1 MIYFVTRKVKDK
13 YILQKAAYFH
23 CFGLK
28 RLPHMSRF
36 ELLIIS
42 DLDLDLLIISLFHLF
57 IYISENGFT
66 RVNEQLAK
74 WLRINPLLQ
83 L

>member
-23 CFGLK
+23 CFGLE

-36 ELLIIS
+36 ELIIS

-57 IYISENGFT
+57 IYISENSFT

>member
-1 MIYFVTRKVKDK
+1 MVIVEKKKVYIFHFFKKKSNLLIYFVTRKVKDK

-23 CFGLK
+23 CFGLE

-57 IYISENGFT
+57 IYIS
-66 RVNEQLAK
+66 
-74 WLRINPLLQ
+74 
-83 L
+83 

>member
-1 MIYFVTRKVKDK
+1 
-13 YILQKAAYFH
+13 
-23 CFGLK
+23 
-28 RLPHMSRF
+28 MSRF
-36 ELLIIS
+36 ELIIS

-57 IYISENGFT
+57 IYISENSFT